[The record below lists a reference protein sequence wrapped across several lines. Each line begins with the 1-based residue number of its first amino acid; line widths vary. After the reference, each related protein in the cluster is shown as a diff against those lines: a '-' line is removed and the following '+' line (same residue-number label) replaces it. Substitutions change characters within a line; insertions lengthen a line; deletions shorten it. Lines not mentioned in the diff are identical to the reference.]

1 MARDLLWDRATLGEF
16 MTDTART
23 PATGTMTRPPPVDLV
38 LLGVAVAA
46 VSTSA
51 PLIRGASA
59 PSLAIA
65 MWRTALALPVLG
77 LVVAVSGRSRR
88 QIAALVAGGAERRR
102 SAAAGL
108 LLALH
113 FATWV
118 PSLSFTSVA
127 SSVTLVT
134 AQPVWVALIARRRG
148 EHVAPAVWRGIAC
161 ALVGV
166 VLLTGVD
173 LALTP
178 RALLGDALAL
188 VGGVLSALYLV
199 VGSDVRRVTSTAVYS
214 TWCYGS
220 AALAL
225 LAVCLVGR
233 QELTGHGGGTWLA
246 VLALTVGPQ
255 LLGHTLVNRVVHRLS
270 PTVVSVAI
278 LLEIVGSTLLAW
290 VFFAEVPPVSVVPA
304 ALLIG
309 AGVVVVARAR
319 SGGGAVPPD

>member
-1 MARDLLWDRATLGEF
+1 M
-16 MTDTART
+16 
-23 PATGTMTRPPPVDLV
+23 

-51 PLIRGASA
+51 PLIRAAHA
-59 PSLAIA
+59 PALAVA
-65 MWRTALALPVLG
+65 FWRTALAVPVTGAIAL
-77 LVVAVSGRSRR
+77 APARGRSANALAPARR
-88 QIAALVAGGAERRR
+88 RPEVALRHGRDRLVPADPATRRRMVLAGG
-102 SAAAGL
+102 
-108 LLALH
+108 LLAGH
-113 FATWV
+113 FATWI

-225 LAVCLVGR
+225 LVVCLVGG
-233 QELTGHGGGTWLA
+233 QELTGHGGSTWLA

-255 LLGHTLVNRVVHRLS
+255 LLGHTLVHRVVHRLS

-278 LLEIVGSTLLAW
+278 LLEIVGSTVLAW
-290 VFFAEVPPVSVVPA
+290 VFFAEVPPASVVPA

-319 SGGGAVPPD
+319 SGGAALPPD

>member
-1 MARDLLWDRATLGEF
+1 VRRA
-16 MTDTART
+16 
-23 PATGTMTRPPPVDLV
+23 PVDLV

-51 PLIRGASA
+51 PLIRAAHA
-59 PSLAIA
+59 PALAIA
-65 MWRTALALPVLG
+65 FWRTALAVPVTGALALKG
-77 LVVAVSGRSRR
+77 DRGRLVPADRATRR
-88 QIAALVAGGAERRR
+88 RMVLAGG
-102 SAAAGL
+102 
-108 LLALH
+108 LLAGH
-113 FATWV
+113 FATWI

-148 EHVAPAVWRGIAC
+148 EHVPPAVWRGIAC

-178 RALLGDALAL
+178 RALLGDGLAL
-188 VGGVLSALYLV
+188 VGGMLSALYLV
-199 VGSDVRRVTSTAVYS
+199 VGADVRRVTSTAVYS
-214 TWCYGS
+214 TWCYGTAA
-220 AALAL
+220 AALL
-225 LAVCLVGR
+225 VVCLVGR
-233 QELTGHGGGTWLA
+233 QGLTGHGGGTWLA
-246 VLALTVGPQ
+246 VAALTVGPQ
-255 LLGHTLVNRVVHRLS
+255 LLGHTLVNRVVRVLS

-304 ALLIG
+304 AALIG
-309 AGVVVVARAR
+309 AGVVVVARAG
-319 SGGGAVPPD
+319 SGGAAIASD

>member
-1 MARDLLWDRATLGEF
+1 MCKRKGSGPRAPG
-16 MTDTART
+16 
-23 PATGTMTRPPPVDLV
+23 DLV

-51 PLIRGASA
+51 PLVRAAHA
-59 PSLAIA
+59 PALAIA
-65 MWRTALALPVLG
+65 FWRTALALPVTGGLALRGDTDG
-77 LVVAVSGRSRR
+77 LVPADPAVGRRM
-88 QIAALVAGGAERRR
+88 ALAGVFL
-102 SAAAGL
+102 AG
-108 LLALH
+108 H
-113 FATWV
+113 FATWI

-148 EHVAPAVWRGIAC
+148 EHVPPAVWRGIGA

-188 VGGVLSALYLV
+188 AGGVLSALYLV
-199 VGSDVRRVTSTAVYS
+199 AGADVRRVTGTAVYT
-214 TWCYGS
+214 TWCYGTAA
-220 AALAL
+220 AALL
-225 LAVCLVGR
+225 VVCLVGR
-233 QELTGHGGGTWLA
+233 QGLVGYGAGTWWAL
-246 VLALTVGPQ
+246 VALTVGPQ
-255 LLGHTLVNRVVHRLS
+255 LLGHTLVNRVVRALS

-278 LLEIVGSTLLAW
+278 LFEIVGSTLLAW
-290 VFFAEVPPVSVVPA
+290 ACFGEVPPVSVVPA

-309 AGVVVVARAR
+309 VGVVAVTRAQ
-319 SGGGAVPPD
+319 GGEGAIPAD